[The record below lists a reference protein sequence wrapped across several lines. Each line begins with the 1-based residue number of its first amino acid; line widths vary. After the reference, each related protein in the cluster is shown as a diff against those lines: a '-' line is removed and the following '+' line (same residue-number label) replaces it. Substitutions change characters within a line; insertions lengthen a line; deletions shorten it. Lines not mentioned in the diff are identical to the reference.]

1 MILLPGVRVVGLK
14 PEILLAM
21 MIVDGVYHD
30 LGLPCR
36 IKSVVDGNH
45 SGGPYH
51 TSSHYGGTSFDVAI
65 PTAEEFAHPLGGQ
78 PTPTLTELSVLIA
91 AHLGSE
97 YFMAVNT
104 AGSHIHI
111 SYMPQQP

>member
-1 MILLPGVRVVGLK
+1 MTLLPGVRIVGLK

-21 MIVDGVYHD
+21 VIVDGIYRHY
-30 LGLPCR
+30 GLPCD

-65 PTAEEFAHPLGGQ
+65 PSASLFTSISS
-78 PTPTLTELSVLIA
+78 TPQELFDIIV

-97 YFMAVNT
+97 YFASLNS